1 MRQIRAKYYGMSE
14 FQDRIMKPCMVQRI
28 TPISREAVM
37 SNAFLDDYMVSAE
50 KYAKNNIEKG
60 IGGINYRLHTKVM
73 PYALQKII
81 LDTYK

>member
-50 KYAKNNIEKG
+50 KYAKPNIE
-60 IGGINYRLHTKVM
+60 
-73 PYALQKII
+73 
-81 LDTYK
+81 

>member
-1 MRQIRAKYYGMSE
+1 MRQIRAKYYGMLE
-14 FQDRIMKPCMVQRI
+14 FQDWIMKPCMVQRI

-50 KYAKNNIEKG
+50 KYAKYNIVNR
-60 IGGINYRLHTKVM
+60 IDRINYRLHTKVK
-73 PYALQKII
+73 PYALQKIV